1 MLVGASF
8 DTVED
13 NRIFAEKN
21 GFPFPLLADPD
32 QAVGASYETQRH
44 PTEPSPEYAKRRTFL
59 IDPDGVIRKVYRV
72 RDILG
77 HPDELLTDL
86 RELTR

>member
-1 MLVGASF
+1 MIGASF

-13 NRIFAEKN
+13 NRTFAEKH
-21 GFPFPLLADPD
+21 GFPFRLLADPD
-32 QAVGASYETQRH
+32 RAVGAAYETARH
-44 PTEPSPEYAKRRTFL
+44 PTEHSPEYAKRRTFL

-72 RDILG
+72 RDIAG
-77 HPDELLTDL
+77 HPEELLTDL